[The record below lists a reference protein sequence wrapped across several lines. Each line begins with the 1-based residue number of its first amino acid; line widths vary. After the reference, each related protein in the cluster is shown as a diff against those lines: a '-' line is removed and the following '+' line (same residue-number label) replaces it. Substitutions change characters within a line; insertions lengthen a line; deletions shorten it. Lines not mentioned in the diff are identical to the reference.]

1 MTASPVDRIRELGG
15 ELFLVGDRLKYRIPA
30 GNLEARQL
38 IAEIRRDREA
48 VIAMLRD
55 IESKPPSVEEVRAAL
70 PPGVKLV
77 SYNPKQSPFAVA
89 PVSVVTNAG
98 KFYRAYLADLSRR
111 LARPEGCHCP
121 PLADILS
128 KLADAGLEL
137 SVDAPAVPKAHQ

>member
-98 KFYRAYLADLSRR
+98 KFYRAYLAESVPTVGEARR
-111 LARPEGCHCP
+111 LPLPAPGRHLEQAGGCRPRIER
-121 PLADILS
+121 
-128 KLADAGLEL
+128 
-137 SVDAPAVPKAHQ
+137 

>member
-30 GNLEARQL
+30 GNPEARQL

-55 IESKPPSVEEVRAAL
+55 IESKPPSLEEVKAGL
-70 PPGVKLV
+70 PAGVRLV
-77 SYNPKQSPFAVA
+77 SYQPREVPFAVA

-111 LARPEGCHCP
+111 LAKPEGYHCP
-121 PLADILS
+121 PLADILA

-137 SVDAPAVPKAHQ
+137 RVEVVRGKSETR